1 MPTSK
6 LQNFFFTI
14 GMVVLMVF
22 SMTVY
27 NLAFEMDGLV
37 YPAFLIALKEMWIE
51 VVFAVIVEILIAGP
65 IARNLAF
72 RYKEFE
78 NSPTMQWLLILIF
91 TVVIMCVFMCLFAT
105 FMHFGF
111 NKAWFTTFLTMYIRS
126 FPMALFWSSLVV
138 GPLVKNIFKAISKK
152 INKNSHAD

>member
-1 MPTSK
+1 MPKSK
-6 LQNFFFTI
+6 LQNFFFTV

-27 NLAFEMDGLV
+27 NLAFEMHGLI
-37 YPAFLIALKEMWIE
+37 YPAFLIALKEMWVE

-65 IARNLAF
+65 IARKIAF

-78 NSPTMQWLLILIF
+78 NSPTVQWLLILTF

-111 NKAWFTTFLTMYIRS
+111 NGSWFTTFLTMYIRS
-126 FPMALFWSSLVV
+126 FPMALFWSALVV
-138 GPLVKNIFKAISKK
+138 EPVVKNIFKAIA
-152 INKNSHAD
+152 KN